1 MGLSCWALGRGFRPF
16 GGGNRRDQTVKGPD
30 DNF

>member
-1 MGLSCWALGRGFRPF
+1 MGLALGWGFRPF
-16 GGGNRRDQTVKGPD
+16 GGGNRDQTVKGPD